1 MEYASNGSLDRVL
14 NLVRQGRKPSFWTPT
29 GIGIIICGI
38 VIGMRF
44 MHSHGFVHQDLKPS
58 NILINEN
65 CRTLIGDFGTSRCQ
79 TIDLTPTPDT
89 GTPHYAAPEL
99 FEEDSRTAKVDVF
112 SFGLILYEIVV
123 GHAVF
128 PLSMRPAEIIRIHKK
143 GDRPDIPHFVVSS
156 MKTLIELC
164 WSPNP
169 CDRPS
174 FKEIMEH
181 IESNHFEIISGAD
194 PETIRKYVR
203 GVRDWEQMSAV
214 KNSS

>member
-1 MEYASNGSLDRVL
+1 
-14 NLVRQGRKPSFWTPT
+14 
-29 GIGIIICGI
+29 
-38 VIGMRF
+38 

-58 NILINEN
+58 NILLNGDG
-65 CRTLIGDFGTSRCQ
+65 RTLIGDFGTSRCQ
-79 TIDLTPTPDT
+79 AIDLTPTPDT

-128 PLSMRPAEIIRIHKK
+128 PLSMRPAEIIRIHKN
-143 GDRPDIPHFVVSS
+143 GDRPNIPNSVVTS

-169 CDRPS
+169 SDRPS
-174 FKEIMEH
+174 FNEILKH
-181 IESNHFEIISGAD
+181 IESNHFTIIPGAD
-194 PETIRKYVR
+194 AKMIRLYVR

-214 KNSS
+214 KNSSRVSE